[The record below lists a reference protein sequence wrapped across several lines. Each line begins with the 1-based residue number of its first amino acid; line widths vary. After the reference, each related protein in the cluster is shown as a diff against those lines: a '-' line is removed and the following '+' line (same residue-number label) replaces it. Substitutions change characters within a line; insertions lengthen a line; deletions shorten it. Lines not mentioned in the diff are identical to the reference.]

1 VSNERKLVRVVVGCA
16 NRKRKPPARGL
27 QLGAYPTGIEAR
39 SAQWLKR
46 IGRPETDTV
55 TAHDL
60 YMGEHW
66 SVVKGLHEAAGQGG
80 CDIEIWV
87 VSAGYGLVPAESL
100 LEPYS
105 ATFSPGSRDSV
116 VQGVLGEQRNEANRY
131 WWEQLTRPRAS
142 RETETRSLTQ
152 LARKDPSVP
161 IVVALSKT
169 YAQAVR
175 EDLNAASLAM
185 GNNKNLMLVT
195 TGGPLTHLENIQLP
209 CDARFVNSLGGTRT
223 ALNVRVVDLIVRN
236 CRDHSFGLTAVR
248 GFLRHSLD
256 NSGSIPT
263 YGHRKKKS
271 DAVIRGLIRD
281 RLRDHDYSRSSLL
294 RLLRDEGFACEQ
306 RRFSTLFDEVS
317 VEGHQ

>member
-1 VSNERKLVRVVVGCA
+1 MSNERKLVRVVVGCA
-16 NRKRKPPARGL
+16 NRKLRPPAQGL
-27 QLGAYPTGIEAR
+27 RLGAYPTGIEAR

-46 IGRPETDTV
+46 IATPETDTMA
-55 TAHDL
+55 AHDL

-87 VSAGYGLVPAESL
+87 ASAGYGLVPAESL

-105 ATFSPGSRDSV
+105 ATFSPGSDDSV
-116 VQGVLGEQRNEANRY
+116 VQGVLGEQRSEANRY
-131 WWEQLTRPRAS
+131 WWEQLTKPRAA
-142 RETETRSLTQ
+142 RETNTRSLTQ
-152 LARKDPSVP
+152 LAQKDPSVS

-169 YAQAVR
+169 YVQAVR

-185 GNNKNLMLVT
+185 GNNNNLMLVT
-195 TGGPLTHLENIQLP
+195 TGGPLTHLEHIQLP

-223 ALNVRVVDLIVRN
+223 ALNVRVADLIVRN
-236 CRDHSFGLTAVR
+236 CQYHSFNLTKVR
-248 GFLRHSLD
+248 SFLAHSLD
-256 NSGSIPT
+256 NSGSLPT
-263 YGHRKKKS
+263 YGHRERKS

-317 VEGHQ
+317 DKGRQ

>member
-1 VSNERKLVRVVVGCA
+1 MGCA

-281 RLRDHDYSRSSLL
+281 RLRAHDYSRSSLL